1 MKVLHT
7 HLALQPTILAKQLFQ
22 LERSG
27 KYEKALTEVKE
38 IWEDISESPQTKDF
52 ETKDA
57 AEILLRC
64 GALIGFLGHNKQIP
78 NSQTRSK
85 DLLTEARQKFLEI
98 CEPEKIAECENY
110 LALAYWR
117 SGELNEAK
125 AWLEELESHNLEISN
140 YAVLFSRIVKC
151 LILIAENKYS
161 EIIVNLKNSE
171 KDFLNFADNCLC
183 GDFYNALGIAFNETG
198 NQKQALKELES
209 ARFYHQK
216 AQHKIYLGTV
226 ENNLAQLY
234 KLQGNF
240 AKAHQLIDCSTKT
253 FKQIKDRTRE
263 GFSLDTKA
271 QIYFSEHKFAD
282 ALKTAEKAL
291 KILSKSENKAY
302 LVETM
307 QTKVKCLLFSDDFVS
322 ATLCLTD
329 AVQIARTYIGEEAAK
344 NIIKDFEMVLQA
356 KNSPIFDKNSAE
368 NADNVE
374 NLELVL
380 PSELSKYENIQAIKI
395 QNQKLENFG
404 LKQNS
409 LAVVAPIKVLR
420 GDLTAISEKATD
432 EIYFGFY
439 DADFG
444 IVCLETND
452 SELLLFDESE
462 IEILGKIVGVC
473 HTENRTSGKFHVE
486 AIKL

>member
-1 MKVLHT
+1 MKTLHT
-7 HLALQPTILAKQLFQ
+7 QLAIQPAILAKEIFQ
-22 LERSG
+22 MERSG
-27 KYEKALTEVKE
+27 KYESALTAVKE
-38 IWEDISESPQTKDF
+38 IWEDISKSPQTKGF

-98 CEPEKIAECENY
+98 YETQKIAECENY

-125 AWLEELESHNLEISN
+125 AWLDELESHRLSKSN
-140 YAVLFSRIVKC
+140 YSVLYSQITKC

-161 EIIVNLKNSE
+161 EIIKLLQNLEN
-171 KDFLNFADNCLC
+171 DFLEFGDNCLK
-183 GDFYNALGIAFNETG
+183 GDFYNALGIASNELSYR
-198 NQKQALKELES
+198 KEALEKLES
-209 ARFYHQK
+209 ARFYYQK

-234 KLQGNF
+234 KLQENF
-240 AKAHQLIDCSTKT
+240 VKAHQLIDCSTKT

-307 QTKVKCLLFSDDFVS
+307 QTKIKCLVFLDDFVL

-329 AVQIARTYIGEEAAK
+329 AVQISRTYIGEEAAK

-356 KNSPIFDKNSAE
+356 KNSPIFDRNPAE
-368 NADNVE
+368 NTDNAE

-380 PSELSKYENIQAIKI
+380 PAELSKYENIQAIKI
-395 QNQKLENFG
+395 QNQKLKNFG

-409 LAVVAPIKVLR
+409 LAVVAPIKIVR

-452 SELLLFDESE
+452 SEPLLFDESE

-473 HTENRTSGKFHVE
+473 HTENQTSGKFHVE
-486 AIKL
+486 PIKL